1 MPERSEPGDNEESFL
16 LVRLGSLGDI
26 VHALPA
32 ASALRDAFPAARIDW
47 LVEPKWR
54 RILEGNRDVNEIV
67 TLDRG
72 TLSTIHST
80 VKTLRAN
87 HYATAIDFQGLYK
100 SALLPFAARIPR
112 RIGFRATY
120 AREGLAAKFY
130 TETHNPVGAHKV
142 DHNLTLARAAGAS
155 AAAAPRFPLSITNED
170 RETATRE
177 LAQRNITDY
186 YVLNPG
192 GGWKSKL
199 WPPAKYGELCA
210 ALAAKYPQLKA
221 VVTYGPGE
229 EAMAQEVLATAGAG
243 SGSQVQSP
251 AAAAIPLALGPL
263 LAVLQK
269 AKFVVS
275 ADTGPLHLA
284 SALEA
289 PCIGLFGPTDPARNG
304 AYSRDDINIRNLRG
318 AATTY
323 DRGATYSDSM
333 LSIAVEQVT
342 QAIDERLR
350 RVTCP

>member
-1 MPERSEPGDNEESFL
+1 MPEDSFL

-32 ASALRDAFPAARIDW
+32 ASALRDAYPHARIDW

-87 HYATAIDFQGLYK
+87 NYATAIDFQGLYK

-112 RIGFRATY
+112 RIGFRSTY
-120 AREGLAAKFY
+120 AREGLAAKLY

-155 AAAAPRFPLSITNED
+155 ATTAPRFPLSISDQD
-170 RETATRE
+170 REVAARE
-177 LAQRNITDY
+177 LAQRGVTDY
-186 YVLNPG
+186 FVLNPG
-192 GGWKSKL
+192 GGWQSKL
-199 WPPAKYGELCA
+199 WPPTKYGELCA
-210 ALAAKYPQLKA
+210 AFATQYPHLRA

-229 EAMAQEVLATAGAG
+229 EAMAQEILAAASAGPQAQAQAQATAF
-243 SGSQVQSP
+243 
-251 AAAAIPLALGPL
+251 AIPLALGPL

-289 PCIGLFGPTDPARNG
+289 PSIGLFGPTDPARNG
-304 AYSRDDINIRNLRG
+304 AYSRDDINVRNLRG

-323 DRGATYSDSM
+323 DRGATYSESM
-333 LSIAVEQVT
+333 LSITVAQVLEAV
-342 QAIDERLR
+342 AERLR
-350 RVTCP
+350 RTTCP

>member
-1 MPERSEPGDNEESFL
+1 MAEESFL

-32 ASALRDAFPAARIDW
+32 AAALRDAFPAARIDW

-87 HYATAIDFQGLYK
+87 NYATAIDFQGLYK

-112 RIGFRATY
+112 RIGFRSTY

-155 AAAAPRFPLSITNED
+155 AAAAPRFPLAITEED
-170 RETATRE
+170 RETAARE
-177 LAQRNITDY
+177 LTQRDITDY
-186 YVLNPG
+186 YVLNAG

-210 ALAAKYPQLKA
+210 PLAEKYPHLKA
-221 VVTYGPGE
+221 VITYGPGE
-229 EAMAQEVLATAGAG
+229 ESMAQEVLAAAGAG
-243 SGSQVQSP
+243 SRAQSP
-251 AAAAIPLALGPL
+251 AAAIPLALGPL

-289 PCIGLFGPTDPARNG
+289 PCVGLFGPTDPARNG

-318 AATTY
+318 AVTTY

-333 LSIAVEQVT
+333 LSISPAEVIA
-342 QAIDERLR
+342 AIDERLR
-350 RVTCP
+350 HATCP

>member
-1 MPERSEPGDNEESFL
+1 MPERSENGENGESFL

-32 ASALRDAFPAARIDW
+32 ASALRDAYPQARIDW

-72 TLSTIHST
+72 ALSTIWST
-80 VKTLRAN
+80 VKTLRAKN
-87 HYATAIDFQGLYK
+87 YACAIDFQGLYK
-100 SALLPFAARIPR
+100 SALMPFAARIPR
-112 RIGFRATY
+112 RIGFRESY
-120 AREGLAAKFY
+120 AREGFAAKLY
-130 TETHNPVGAHKV
+130 TETYNPAGAHKV
-142 DHNLTLARAAGAS
+142 DHNLTLARASGARAS
-155 AAAAPRFPLSITNED
+155 VAPRFPLAITDED
-170 RETATRE
+170 RATAARE
-177 LAQRNITDY
+177 LSQRNVTDY

-210 ALAAKYPQLKA
+210 AIATPYPHLKA
-221 VVTYGPGE
+221 VITYGPGE
-229 EAMAQEVLATAGAG
+229 EAMAQEV
-243 SGSQVQSP
+243 V
-251 AAAAIPLALGPL
+251 AAASPQARDEAVAIPLALGPL

-284 SALEA
+284 SALNT
-289 PCIGLFGPTDPARNG
+289 PCVGLFGPTDPDRNG
-304 AYSRDDINIRNLRG
+304 AYSLDDINVRNLRG
-318 AATTY
+318 TITTY

-333 LSIAVEQVT
+333 LSVTVAQVAEAVE
-342 QAIDERLR
+342 ERLR
-350 RVTCP
+350 RATCR

>member
-1 MPERSEPGDNEESFL
+1 MLFRSPCIGLFGPTDPARNGAYS
-16 LVRLGSLGDI
+16 RDDI
-26 VHALPA
+26 NIRN
-32 ASALRDAFPAARIDW
+32 LRVA
-47 LVEPKWR
+47 
-54 RILEGNRDVNEIV
+54 V
-67 TLDRG
+67 TTYDRG
-72 TLSTIHST
+72 
-80 VKTLRAN
+80 
-87 HYATAIDFQGLYK
+87 
-100 SALLPFAARIPR
+100 
-112 RIGFRATY
+112 ATY
-120 AREGLAAKFY
+120 S
-130 TETHNPVGAHKV
+130 
-142 DHNLTLARAAGAS
+142 DS
-155 AAAAPRFPLSITNED
+155 MLSITNED

-221 VVTYGPGE
+221 VITYGPGE
-229 EAMAQEVLATAGAG
+229 ESMAQEVLAAAGAG

-333 LSIAVEQVT
+333 LSINVEQVT

-350 RVTCP
+350 RATCP